1 MVRQKE
7 HGEWL
12 FYENNQPIK
21 NWKKIASVWYFFD
34 QHGIMASNRIVND
47 YAFHTSGAMVENSW
61 VKIADKWYYATDS
74 GKIVRNRWE
83 KIEQCLVLSSSKMEL
98 WLAMF

>member
-1 MVRQKE
+1 
-7 HGEWL
+7 
-12 FYENNQPIK
+12 
-21 NWKKIASVWYFFD
+21 
-34 QHGIMASNRIVND
+34 MASNRIVND

-83 KIEQCLVLSSSKMEL
+83 KISNVWYYFKPDGVMASNAIVNDYLLNSSG
-98 WLAMF
+98 AMDQNAWVKITE